1 MSSPSLSEPGV
12 TAALTMGDN
21 FVERLFFP
29 ILQHDHFYLLC
40 VDFVSERL
48 EIIDNSASTHP
59 IVVKYGDTQKIWLK
73 SAVCANLKAK
83 RMSMK
88 WRDTK
93 SKVDLWRVSYAAH
106 GKLCTGEGV
115 AKWDC
120 GLTRALYT
128 TEG

>member
-21 FVERLFFP
+21 FVERLFFH

-59 IVVKYGDTQKIWLK
+59 IDVKYGDTPENMKLLLLEYFKFVGERLK
-73 SAVCANLKAK
+73 SAVCANLKTK

-106 GKLCTGEGV
+106 GKLYG
-115 AKWDC
+115 
-120 GLTRALYT
+120 
-128 TEG
+128 